1 MPENRSLIGQVFSH
15 YKITRE
21 IGSGGMGIVY
31 EAEDSRLGRR
41 CAVNFLPAEMAQD
54 SQLIERFQ
62 REARASSALNHPNI
76 CTIHAIEQHERQHFP
91 VLEILEGQPLGQL
104 INHQPSPLEKL

>member
-1 MPENRSLIGQVFSH
+1 MSESRSLVGQIFSH

-41 CAVNFLPAEMAQD
+41 VAVSTLHRPY
-54 SQLIERFQ
+54 S
-62 REARASSALNHPNI
+62 
-76 CTIHAIEQHERQHFP
+76 
-91 VLEILEGQPLGQL
+91 V
-104 INHQPSPLEKL
+104 